1 MAVQWEMSASEF
13 LALTES
19 RTRTLAPKPAGQQ
32 AKDWLTERARKVPSE
47 AQIRNLHKEI
57 EAIARRDAVPAE
69 KAFEAISQRADA
81 LIMEADGD
89 FARAARM
96 VRAAD
101 DRDAAIL
108 IDAAIEVETN
118 DTIRTTKTTG
128 DAGNTGQT
136 SDDDVDPFDILDG
149 LPLMFDDKKFIE
161 AQVQFLSH
169 NKKVSVLEWY
179 RRIWLKAQSRDR
191 NIIRRENTGR
201 RHANSFLR
209 RYLNR
214 TVRRT

>member
-1 MAVQWEMSASEF
+1 MAIQWEMSASEF

-32 AKDWLTERARKVPSE
+32 ARDWLTERARKVPSE
-47 AQIRNLHKEI
+47 ALVKHIIKEI
-57 EAIARRDAVPAE
+57 EIVARRDAVPAE

-89 FARAARM
+89 LARAARM

-101 DRDAAIL
+101 DGDAVIL
-108 IDAAIEVETN
+108 IDATIEVEAGM
-118 DTIRTTKTTG
+118 TTRTTG
-128 DAGNTGQT
+128 DAGDN
-136 SDDDVDPFDILDG
+136 VDPFDILDG
-149 LPLMFDDKKFIE
+149 LPLLFDDRKFIE

-214 TVRRT
+214 IVRRAVN